1 MNNFFLREFIG
12 LVAVAIAWVF
22 MWALD
27 LGNGTILILDR
38 DISIRIIVAL
48 AIGLLVSLTVS
59 TIVKR
64 KITVEK

>member
-1 MNNFFLREFIG
+1 MKNFFIRELAG
-12 LVAVAIAWVF
+12 LVAAAITWVF

-48 AIGLLVSLTVS
+48 AIGLVVSLSVS
-59 TIVKR
+59 AVVKR
-64 KITVEK
+64 KARAEE